1 MCHGLLLCSFSTF
14 IERQSNKPGMLLVY
28 DNSIKRIKDIAVIFP
43 KLASNSSGGSDD
55 LEDIRYVIVS
65 VDEEV

>member
-1 MCHGLLLCSFSTF
+1 MCHGLLLCSYSTF
-14 IERQSNKPGMLLVY
+14 VERKSNKPGMLLIY
-28 DNSIKRIKDIAVIFP
+28 DNSITRIKNIAVIFP

-55 LEDIRYVIVS
+55 LEDIRYMIVS